1 MIAHGFPAAAPTTTS
16 RPGVT
21 ALMDD
26 STKLGTVLWPAILV
40 VAAVVGSLALTCVIP
55 FAAFAVATA
64 GTLRLRSAL
73 GTMAVMWLINQAV
86 GFGALGYP
94 WTLNT
99 VLWGLAIGAA
109 ALSATF
115 AASEAL
121 HRFRSSPAWVRLPM
135 AFVIAFV
142 LYEVALIAV
151 AVPLGGVAA
160 FAPAIVGRF
169 ALISGAWLAGLVLLH
184 EVLAAWV
191 QPQLGAP
198 SRLVGAS

>member
-1 MIAHGFPAAAPTTTS
+1 MIAQGFSADAPTTAS
-16 RPGVT
+16 RPGAT
-21 ALMDD
+21 ARMDY
-26 STKLGTVLWPAILV
+26 STHLTTMLWPAILV
-40 VAAVVGSLALTCVIP
+40 VAAVIGSLALTCVIP

-109 ALSATF
+109 GLSATF
-115 AASEAL
+115 AAAAAL
-121 HRFRSSPAWVRLPM
+121 HRFRSSPAWVRLPI
-135 AFVIAFV
+135 AFVTAFV
-142 LYEVALIAV
+142 LYEVALVAV
-151 AVPLGGVAA
+151 AVPLGGAA

-184 EVLAAWV
+184 EILAAWV
-191 QPQLGAP
+191 QPQLGA
-198 SRLVGAS
+198 SARLARAS

>member
-1 MIAHGFPAAAPTTTS
+1 MIAQGFSADAPTTAS
-16 RPGVT
+16 SPGAT
-21 ALMDD
+21 ARMDY
-26 STKLGTVLWPAILV
+26 STHLTTMLWPAILV

-109 ALSATF
+109 GLSATF
-115 AASEAL
+115 AASAAL
-121 HRFRSSPAWVRLPM
+121 HRFRSSPGWVRLP
-135 AFVIAFV
+135 IAFV
-142 LYEVALIAV
+142 TGLRTIRSRAGRRGRASWWGSFC
-151 AVPLGGVAA
+151 AGDRRA
-160 FAPAIVGRF
+160 FCPDQRG
-169 ALISGAWLAGLVLLH
+169 LAGWIGP
-184 EVLAAWV
+184 LA
-191 QPQLGAP
+191 
-198 SRLVGAS
+198 

>member
-1 MIAHGFPAAAPTTTS
+1 MIAHGFSA
-16 RPGVT
+16 
-21 ALMDD
+21 M
-26 STKLGTVLWPAILV
+26 LWPAILV

-55 FAAFAVATA
+55 FAAFAVATV
-64 GTLRLRSAL
+64 GTLKLRSAL
-73 GTMAVMWLINQAV
+73 RTMAVMWIINQAV

-121 HRFRSSPAWVRLPM
+121 HRFQSSPAWVRLPI
-135 AFVIAFV
+135 AFVTAFV

-169 ALISGAWLAGLVLLH
+169 ALISGAWLGGLVLLH
-184 EVLAAWV
+184 EILAAWV
-191 QPQLGAP
+191 QPQLGAT
-198 SRLVGAS
+198 SQLAGAS

>member
-1 MIAHGFPAAAPTTTS
+1 MIAQAFSADAPTTAS
-16 RPGVT
+16 SPGAT
-21 ALMDD
+21 ARMDY
-26 STKLGTVLWPAILV
+26 STHLTTMLWPAILV
-40 VAAVVGSLALTCVIP
+40 VAAVLGSLALTCVIP

-109 ALSATF
+109 GLSATF
-115 AASEAL
+115 AASAAL
-121 HRFRSSPAWVRLPM
+121 HRFRSSPGWVRLPI
-135 AFVIAFV
+135 AFVTAFV
-142 LYEVALIAV
+142 LYEVALVAV
-151 AVPLGGVAA
+151 AVPLGGAA

-184 EVLAAWV
+184 EILAAWV
-191 QPQLGAP
+191 QPQLGA
-198 SRLVGAS
+198 SARLARAS

>member
-1 MIAHGFPAAAPTTTS
+1 MIAQAFSADAPTTAF

-21 ALMDD
+21 ARMDY
-26 STKLGTVLWPAILV
+26 STHLTTMLWPAILV
-40 VAAVVGSLALTCVIP
+40 VAAVVGSLALTCVLP

-64 GTLRLRSAL
+64 GTLRLRRAL
-73 GTMAVMWLINQAV
+73 GTMTVMWLINQAV

-109 ALSATF
+109 GLSATF
-115 AASEAL
+115 AASAAL
-121 HRFRSSPAWVRLPM
+121 HRFRSSPGWVRLPI
-135 AFVIAFV
+135 AFVTAFV

-151 AVPLGGVAA
+151 AVPLGGAA
-160 FAPAIVGRF
+160 IAPAIVGRF

-184 EVLAAWV
+184 EILAAWV
-191 QPQLGAP
+191 QPQLGA
-198 SRLVGAS
+198 SARLARAS